1 MTKPSQLYKAYL
13 FDLDG
18 TLVDTAPDLG
28 SALDAS
34 LRAAGLP
41 GVTTEQARNWI
52 GLGARFSLTQALQHY
67 GIELDDTAVDQLL
80 KEFLDHYEAHIAD
93 TSTPYEGVIDTLDE
107 LTDAGIPLAVV
118 TNKPARFTLPLLL
131 ALSLD
136 GYFAAVI
143 SGDTAPR
150 PKPAADPILLCLS
163 ELGIS
168 TDAAL
173 MVGDSVTD
181 VNAAKAA
188 KVDVACF
195 AYGYNQ
201 GQDVCDLQPNWV
213 FERMDELLPAKT
225 FT

>member
-1 MTKPSQLYKAYL
+1 MTKPTRLYAAYL

-28 SALDAS
+28 GALDAS
-34 LRAAGLP
+34 LRAARLP
-41 GVTTEQARNWI
+41 GVSTEQARNWI

-67 GIELDDTAVDQLL
+67 DIELDDSAVDQLL
-80 KEFLDHYEAHIAD
+80 QAFLDQYEAHIAD
-93 TSTPYEGVIDTLDE
+93 TSAPYAGVIDTLDQ

-118 TNKPARFTLPLLL
+118 TNKPARFTLPLLS

-136 GYFAAVI
+136 GYFATVI

-163 ELGIS
+163 ELGIC

-173 MVGDSVTD
+173 MVGDAVTD

-195 AYGYNQ
+195 ADGYNQ
-201 GQDVCDLQPNWV
+201 GQDVYDLQPTWV
-213 FERMDELLPAKT
+213 FERMDELLPPRT
-225 FT
+225 HT